1 MTSLPFR
8 GWERSVL
15 RAPRVRGSGGIPMA
29 RRFLRTAGVAGVAVA
44 TTATVTPAA
53 TSSPHPGT
61 ATPIRHVIVIIGENH
76 SFGNVFATYQPPHGQ
91 HIGNLLSEW
100 I

>member
-1 MTSLPFR
+1 
-8 GWERSVL
+8 
-15 RAPRVRGSGGIPMA
+15 MA

-100 I
+100 IVTRGGDPARSSPRRPSSRPPTQRSTA